1 MILSWLR
8 CGSFN
13 YKNPSIR
20 KKHKTARTAIGPYDS
35 ENRGRFS
42 QFIRFLFFGEVSAN
56 TDQNFNEKEKKENK
70 EEAAEEEEVNEG
82 EEESTNE
89 ELNPHSRQLSSRCR
103 SPKRTPSSCS
113 SLLLLCFVLSSR
125 WLTSLLLFFFL
136 LSFVLILS
144 FMNWSTRLALE
155 MTKDSG
161 KWMVGVESVRL
172 SFQFWIPL
180 HVITISC
187 YQHILDPFL
196 FLFLFSL
203 SFILYL

>member
-1 MILSWLR
+1 MKQYYIHPRLLNPNQTVRSDPINRILSWMR

-20 KKHKTARTAIGPYDS
+20 KKHKTARIAIGPYDS
-35 ENRGRFS
+35 ENRGQFS

-125 WLTSLLLFFFL
+125 WLTSLLLFFFFAFFCIDFKFYEL
-136 LSFVLILS
+136 KHATSIG
-144 FMNWSTRLALE
+144 ND
-155 MTKDSG
+155 KG
-161 KWMVGVESVRL
+161 
-172 SFQFWIPL
+172 
-180 HVITISC
+180 
-187 YQHILDPFL
+187 
-196 FLFLFSL
+196 
-203 SFILYL
+203 